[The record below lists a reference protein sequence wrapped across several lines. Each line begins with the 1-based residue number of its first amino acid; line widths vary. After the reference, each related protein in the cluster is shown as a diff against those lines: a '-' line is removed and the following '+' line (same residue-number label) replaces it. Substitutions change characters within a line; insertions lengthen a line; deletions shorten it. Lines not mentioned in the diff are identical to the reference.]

1 MNSVPFVDMQIVQTW
16 QPDKEDSSDPDEARA
31 YFLLIDGKYHHSV
44 GTFPLLK
51 NLMALCRPFCSPT
64 GKSFQDHRP
73 ILVLTS
79 NWDF

>member
-1 MNSVPFVDMQIVQTW
+1 VNSVPFVDLRIVQTW

-31 YFLLIDGKYHHSV
+31 YSLLIDGKYHHSV
-44 GTFPLLK
+44 GTFPLLD
-51 NLMALCRPFCSPT
+51 CRPFCSPT

-79 NWDF
+79 DWDF